1 MAFGS
6 TLDKE
11 SERVGRGVGEGGEG
25 RAGVR
30 AVMMKTTDEL
40 VREAIVE
47 EDARR
52 ATRKK
57 HKLLKEENDHAPGQL
72 DPGSHKAKGKRAQVR
87 FRDEHDSLDGDDGI
101 ALERRAQDA
110 KKRRIA
116 ARRGG
121 PLVRSAE
128 DLGLGDLSEAE
139 ERGHHHGNS
148 TASTSSA
155 NPAFAPAAPQAAA
168 EGAAAAGGSGD
179 PPMTAFNLDDERA
192 TGRFDEDGNYYW
204 NDEKDKD
211 GTRREK
217 GDAEDAWLKGA
228 EVLEGEKH
236 EAAMRA
242 RRERERRRDDEPEE
256 LTERQIA
263 SLNMRVSD
271 LLLPGETL
279 RRGLARLGGQR
290 SKAKTGSGRRRGL
303 PPGLST
309 AGAAD
314 DDAPAANEEGF
325 KELTDCSAALVGAG
339 EYEAYSKTKE
349 EFERAAQLFLGGAED
364 DADGDDDDGG
374 GDDMFAS
381 DLDDDEGKEGE
392 DVSAWPVSRLKSYL
406 AERGADLEGVLEK
419 GELVRL
425 AQERFALERK
435 VPAGYAF
442 DAQSGYYYSHQDQL
456 YLDPGS
462 GYHYEGKEW
471 FKKK

>member
-1 MAFGS
+1 
-6 TLDKE
+6 
-11 SERVGRGVGEGGEG
+11 
-25 RAGVR
+25 
-30 AVMMKTTDEL
+30 MMKTTDEL

-57 HKLLKEENDHAPGQL
+57 HKLLQEENNEKNDHAPGQL
-72 DPGSHKAKGKRAQVR
+72 DPRSHNKAKGKQAQVR
-87 FRDEHDSLDGDDGI
+87 FRDEHRDSLDDGDDGI
-101 ALERRAQDA
+101 ALERQAQDA

-121 PLVRSAE
+121 NLVRSAE

-139 ERGHHHGNS
+139 ERGHHHHNNNS

-155 NPAFAPAAPQAAA
+155 NPAAPQAAAA
-168 EGAAAAGGSGD
+168 EGAAGGGGSGD

-192 TGRFDEDGNYYW
+192 TGRFDEDGNCYW

-217 GDAEDAWLKGA
+217 GDDAEDAWLKGA

-339 EYEAYSKTKE
+339 EFEAYSKTKE
-349 EFERAAQLFLGGAED
+349 EFDRAAQLFLGGAED
-364 DADGDDDDGG
+364 DDDDDDGGG

-381 DLDDDEGKEGE
+381 DLDDDEGKKGE

-462 GYHYEGKEW
+462 GYHYDGKEW

>member
-1 MAFGS
+1 MWGP
-6 TLDKE
+6 
-11 SERVGRGVGEGGEG
+11 GRGGTG
-25 RAGVR
+25 RGAVR
-30 AVMMKTTDEL
+30 MMKTTDEL

-57 HKLLKEENDHAPGQL
+57 HKLLLQEENEKNDHAPGQL
-72 DPGSHKAKGKRAQVR
+72 DPRSHNKAKGKQAQVR
-87 FRDEHDSLDGDDGI
+87 FRDEHRDSLDDGDGI
-101 ALERRAQDA
+101 ALERQAQDA

-139 ERGHHHGNS
+139 ERGHHHHNS

-155 NPAFAPAAPQAAA
+155 NPAAPQAAAA
-168 EGAAAAGGSGD
+168 EGAAAGGGSGD

-217 GDAEDAWLKGA
+217 GDDAEDAWLKGA

-462 GYHYEGKEW
+462 GYHYDGKEW